1 MLLSKMILPDSIN
14 VDGKFFAIK
23 TGHPY
28 WFRFSELIKE
38 KERRLDAFDFLY
50 DKTIPKNKTEGFKGL
65 VSFFSPKKEL
75 PRSSGKESDDIPLDY
90 TLDADLIYA
99 AILEQYHIDLF
110 EKEIHWHKVLAMIA
124 GLHTTKL
131 NDIIGYRLYRK
142 PSKSDTHES
151 EMLRLKK
158 MWRIETEEDK
168 KAKSAEKDFFAKL
181 KK

>member
-1 MLLSKMILPDSIN
+1 M
-14 VDGKFFAIK
+14 
-23 TGHPY
+23 
-28 WFRFSELIKE
+28 
-38 KERRLDAFDFLY
+38 
-50 DKTIPKNKTEGFKGL
+50 
-65 VSFFSPKKEL
+65 
-75 PRSSGKESDDIPLDY
+75 
-90 TLDADLIYA
+90 
-99 AILEQYHIDLF
+99 EQYHVDLF

-181 KK
+181 KR